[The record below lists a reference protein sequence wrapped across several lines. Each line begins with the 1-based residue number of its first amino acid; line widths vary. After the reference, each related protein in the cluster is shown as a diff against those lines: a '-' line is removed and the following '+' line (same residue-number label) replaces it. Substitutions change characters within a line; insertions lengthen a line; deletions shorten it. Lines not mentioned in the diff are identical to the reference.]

1 MKTPA
6 THCCAMSSEIV
17 SRHRITQDRKAYGP
31 DIPIAEKEILFL
43 LNVMAEERKY
53 YAKHKQ
59 KKKKLNV
66 KLTRVE
72 TLFQTV
78 WTTTF
83 VLIPSY
89 LPVPVIISFS

>member
-59 KKKKLNV
+59 KKKN
-66 KLTRVE
+66 
-72 TLFQTV
+72 
-78 WTTTF
+78 
-83 VLIPSY
+83 
-89 LPVPVIISFS
+89 